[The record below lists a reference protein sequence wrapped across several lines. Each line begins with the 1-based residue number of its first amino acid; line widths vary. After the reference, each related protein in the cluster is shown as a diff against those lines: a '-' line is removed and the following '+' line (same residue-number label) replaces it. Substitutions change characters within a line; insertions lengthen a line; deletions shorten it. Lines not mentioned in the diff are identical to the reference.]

1 MTFLQLSLDSGAS
14 PQRRGDG
21 PPRGRDACVY
31 CGALATSRDHVP
43 PRFLLEKPLP
53 RDLLTVASCSDCNH
67 SFSLDEQYL
76 QVVIAQI
83 GHVPHLMAKV
93 EKGGIVDRAL
103 ERAPRLDQRIEDSLE
118 VRSDGRVWL
127 VTEEERILRIV
138 QKIAYG
144 LFVSRYGK
152 RACFDAFSALAVY
165 GSEEEI
171 PHRIVAACHYRPGI
185 RRKRWT
191 SVQKGVFSY
200 LFAEGWL
207 SDDPP
212 LYCLVDLHRTLL
224 GVVACP
230 DPRSRA

>member
-1 MTFLQLSLDSGAS
+1 MTFQQLSLDLGAS

-53 RDLLTVASCSDCNH
+53 RDLLTVASCSDCNN

-93 EKGGIVDRAL
+93 EEGGVVDRAL
-103 ERAPRLDQRIEDSLE
+103 ERDAGLDQRIVDSLE
-118 VRSDGRVWL
+118 VRPDGRVGL
-127 VTEEERILRIV
+127 VTEKERILRIV

-152 RACFDAFSALAVY
+152 RAHFDAFSALAVY
-165 GSEEEI
+165 GPGKRFRI
-171 PHRIVAACHYRPGI
+171 PLLQRATTGLEYAGSDGPVCKRACSPICSRKAGCQTT
-185 RRKRWT
+185 RR
-191 SVQKGVFSY
+191 SI
-200 LFAEGWL
+200 A
-207 SDDPP
+207 
-212 LYCLVDLHRTLL
+212 LL
-224 GVVACP
+224 IYTARCWV
-230 DPRSRA
+230 S